1 MDEERLAH
9 LIITWWSSLAKEAKR
24 MARAMVKP
32 PTTAVNRVDFLLQRL
47 NLCNQVSKWTLYPV
61 VCSILTVKTHVF
73 EAEL

>member
-47 NLCNQVSKWTLYPV
+47 KLCNQVSK
-61 VCSILTVKTHVF
+61 
-73 EAEL
+73 

>member
-1 MDEERLAH
+1 MDEERLAY

-47 NLCNQVSKWTLYPV
+47 NLCNQVSKWTLCPV
-61 VCSILTVKTHVF
+61 VCSIFTVKTHVF
-73 EAEL
+73 

>member
-47 NLCNQVSKWTLYPV
+47 NLCNKV
-61 VCSILTVKTHVF
+61 
-73 EAEL
+73 